1 MKYIFI
7 PLTFILFK
15 GVFYVD
21 AQEPIGYSA
30 ILLLKYLVPVQ
41 IMRSGRLRYGS
52 CDRWNWKWQSH
63 SAGYHQCTYG
73 RIEVSPG

>member
-41 IMRSGRLRYGS
+41 IM
-52 CDRWNWKWQSH
+52 
-63 SAGYHQCTYG
+63 
-73 RIEVSPG
+73 